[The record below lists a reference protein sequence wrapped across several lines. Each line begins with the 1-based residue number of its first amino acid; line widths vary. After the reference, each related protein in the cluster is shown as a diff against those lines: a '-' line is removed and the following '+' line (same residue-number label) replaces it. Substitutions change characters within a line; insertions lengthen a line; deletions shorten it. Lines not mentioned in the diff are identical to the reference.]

1 MNPLN
6 TLMLEVPSATP
17 PTGFA
22 QTLSQ
27 ALEPI
32 AASFRDLNLPEPL
45 THWGHPFFMGI
56 VIFMMGSFVAITG
69 WKSRISADTAIVNE
83 SRANHR
89 KVAPLMSAFLT
100 IGYTG
105 GLLSLIIQ
113 QKPVL
118 ESPHFWTGS
127 IVVLLLWINGS
138 LGFLGIKGEAKL
150 TRSAHAY
157 IGSTIMALLLVH
169 VALGLN
175 LGVSI

>member
-6 TLMLEVPSATP
+6 ALLIQASPATP
-17 PTGFA
+17 QTGFA

-27 ALEPI
+27 ALEPV
-32 AASFRDLNLPEPL
+32 ASSFRNMNLPEPL

-69 WKSRISADTAIVNE
+69 WKSRLVTDSAIVDEN
-83 SRANHR
+83 RANHR